1 MQIVVHTRTVLG
13 VGSELNR
20 KALDAAVINGK
31 IAPYWRVSVVDV
43 TESTQND
50 LKDLLSSHR
59 AHIGDVIAAE
69 YQSAGRGRLDRTF
82 SAPSHSAL
90 LFSFLITPSR
100 AKSSW
105 GWIPLLASVAIVET
119 LRGIDASAEVTIKWP
134 NDILFGEKKVA
145 GLLCETIAGEVI
157 VGVGI
162 NVSMAEKELPVSH
175 ATSLFLEGFNNLD
188 RDFLLIEILNNFS
201 RRFQEWDS
209 GSDEVAATYRK
220 FSSTLGR
227 QVRIESPRGTLIEGI
242 ATGISVAG
250 ELVLGDGAHVSVGDV
265 VHLR

>member
-1 MQIVVHTRTVLG
+1 M
-13 VGSELNR
+13 GSELNR
-20 KALDAAVINGK
+20 KALGAAVINAK

-90 LFSFLITPSR
+90 LFSFLITPFSR
-100 AKSSW
+100 AKDSW
-105 GWIPLLASVAIVET
+105 GWIPLLASAAIVET
-119 LRGIDASAEVTIKWP
+119 LRSIDSSAEVTIKWP

-145 GLLCETIAGEVI
+145 GLLCETIDGEVI

-162 NVSMAEKELPVSH
+162 NISMAEKELPVSH

-201 RRFQEWDS
+201 RRFEEWDA

-227 QVRIESPRGTLIEGI
+227 QVRIELPQGTLIEGI
-242 ATGISVAG
+242 ATGISAEG